1 MDKLRLLFETKSK
14 SFGRHVRESLP
25 IKPNICEEIIRLES
39 LSSQRSW
46 YFFAPPLAYTTTSQ
60 LSDTLYGNR
69 RREAVDERTGAALK
83 SRIISRLENQKKN
96 VEITLEHLREQQS
109 EVDKNTEW
117 SDLRARRRRME
128 LLAELRRWYGGRLS
142 RIDQALDRIV
152 LRRALRR

>member
-1 MDKLRLLFETKSK
+1 M
-14 SFGRHVRESLP
+14 
-25 IKPNICEEIIRLES
+25 
-39 LSSQRSW
+39 
-46 YFFAPPLAYTTTSQ
+46 
-60 LSDTLYGNR
+60 
-69 RREAVDERTGAALK
+69 K
-83 SRIISRLENQKKN
+83 SRIISLLENQRRN